1 VIRDIF
7 DSLENVLYI
16 DFGSCKDRCAKRDGY
31 VNSEKIDGLKES
43 QHKIFILEEYE
54 SLVKDYDSDELVV
67 NLPIQTKLMTRDQR
81 EKDTLH
87 ERKET

>member
-7 DSLENVLYI
+7 DSLENVLYM

-31 VNSEKIDGLKES
+31 GNSEKIDGLKES

-54 SLVKDYDSDELVV
+54 SLAKDYDSDELVAFTE
-67 NLPIQTKLMTRDQR
+67 PGDGI
-81 EKDTLH
+81 KDTLLYNLI
-87 ERKET
+87 